1 MNRFL
6 QTLQRAADIA
16 GKSAANWAPD
26 SLMVLGGASIAYG
39 AWMVYPPA
47 GFIAAGALLI
57 AAGVLAARGAQ

>member
-26 SLMVLGGASIAYG
+26 SLMVAGGAAIAHG
-39 AWMVYPPA
+39 AWLVYQPA
-47 GFIAAGALLI
+47 GFIAAGVLLI
-57 AAGVLAARGAQ
+57 AAGVLVARGAQ